1 MNEVGRTEMDSS
13 QTVTHRFCI
22 TLNKLGEMDMLEW
35 FFSCNPDQIGE
46 TQSEPMFIIIGLRPK
61 I

>member
-1 MNEVGRTEMDSS
+1 MDSS

-35 FFSCNPDQIGE
+35 LFFCNPDQIGE